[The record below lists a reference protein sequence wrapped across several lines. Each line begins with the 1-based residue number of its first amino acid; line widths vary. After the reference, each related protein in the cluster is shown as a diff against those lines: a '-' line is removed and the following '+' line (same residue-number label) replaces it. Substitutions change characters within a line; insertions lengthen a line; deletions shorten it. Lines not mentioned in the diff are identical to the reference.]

1 MNKYISTF
9 LTVLKYIGIA
19 LLVGYL
25 FMVVQ
30 TLDEQKDEDM
40 PITERIENAT
50 IGSLYA
56 YVITLAEI
64 FSKITDNN
72 NNNNNNTYAYNIA

>member
-9 LTVLKYIGIA
+9 LKILKYIGIA

-25 FMVVQ
+25 FMIVKV
-30 TLDEQKDEDM
+30 LDEQKDEDM
-40 PITERIENAT
+40 PITERIANAT

-56 YVITLAEI
+56 YIIYISI
-64 FSKITDNN
+64 FISNPTGDNN
-72 NNNNNNTYAYNIA
+72 SYPKL

>member
-9 LTVLKYIGIA
+9 LKILKYIGIA

-25 FMVVQ
+25 FMVVKVVWV
-30 TLDEQKDEDM
+30 QKDEDM
-40 PITERIENAT
+40 PIRERIANAT

-56 YVITLAEI
+56 YIIYISI
-64 FSKITDNN
+64 FISNITDNN
-72 NNNNNNTYAYNIA
+72 DSANNNTYAYNI

>member
-9 LTVLKYIGIA
+9 LKVLKYIGIA

-30 TLDEQKDEDM
+30 TLDEQKDDDI
-40 PITERIENAT
+40 PVTERIANA
-50 IGSLYA
+50 IFGSLYA
-56 YVITLAEI
+56 YIITLNED
-64 FSKITDNN
+64 ITGNN
-72 NNNNNNTYAYNIA
+72 NNNINNNTYGYNIG

>member
-9 LTVLKYIGIA
+9 LKVLKYIGIA
-19 LLVGYL
+19 LVIGYL

-40 PITERIENAT
+40 PITERIANAT

-56 YVITLAEI
+56 YIVYISVFI
-64 FSKITDNN
+64 SNITDNN
-72 NNNNNNTYAYNIA
+72 GRANNNNDRAN